1 MINYPKITLNSGKEF
16 PVQRFHP
23 WIFSGAI
30 KQADSNLT
38 DGDIVEIYSAKE
50 QFLGMAH
57 YQKASIY
64 ARIISFRKEE
74 INVDFWVKKI
84 QKAFAY
90 REFLNLSNNPRTN
103 VYRLLFGE
111 GDGMP
116 GLILDVY
123 NGHIVFQAH
132 SIGMHLSRKKIT
144 EALIIVYGNALKSVY
159 DKSSET
165 LPANYATSVS
175 NDYLFGDLNEEL
187 VVVENDVKFFID
199 FINGQ
204 KTGFF
209 IDQRQNRELLGKYSL
224 GKRVLNTFSYTG
236 GFSMYAAKN
245 NCEMIHSV
253 DSSKKAIDY
262 CDKNAILN
270 NITNHQGFA
279 IDTFDYLK
287 DEGKNYDIIILDP
300 PAFAKSKNVSHNA
313 VIGYKRLNQMA
324 LQQIKKG
331 GILFTFSCSGVIDKT
346 LFYNTVTAA
355 AIESRRHLKLLH
367 TLSQPADHPIIP
379 NFPEGEYLKGLAF
392 YVE

>member
-1 MINYPKITLNSGKEF
+1 MITYPRITLNNGKEF
-16 PVQRFHP
+16 PVLRFHP

-30 KQADSNLT
+30 KTMDPNLA

-50 QFLGMAH
+50 QFLGMAQ
-57 YQKASIY
+57 YQKASIS
-64 ARIISFRKEE
+64 ARIISFSKQQ
-74 INVDFWVKKI
+74 INTEFWVKKI
-84 QKAFAY
+84 EKAFLY
-90 REFLNLSNNPRTN
+90 REFLNLSNNPQTN
-103 VYRLLFGE
+103 VYRLVFGE

-116 GLILDVY
+116 GLIMDFY

-132 SIGMHLSRKKIT
+132 SIGMHLCRKEIT
-144 EALIIVYGNALKSVY
+144 EALAIIYGDALKSVY

-165 LPANYATSVS
+165 LPANYAANVS
-175 NDYLFGDLNEEL
+175 NEYLFGELNGDL
-187 VVVENDVKFFID
+187 VVIENGVKFYID

-209 IDQRQNRELLGKYSL
+209 IDQRYNRELVGKYSK

-236 GFSMYAAKN
+236 GFSMYAAQN
-245 NCEMIHSV
+245 NCEIVHSV
-253 DSSKKAIDY
+253 DSSKKAIEL

-270 NITNHQGFA
+270 NVTNHQGFA
-279 IDTFDYLK
+279 VDTFDYLK

-324 LQQIKKG
+324 LQNIKKG
-331 GILFTFSCSGVIDKT
+331 GILFTFSCSGVIDKA

>member
-1 MINYPKITLNSGKEF
+1 MMTYPKITLNSGKEF

-57 YQKASIY
+57 YQKASIS
-64 ARIISFRKEE
+64 ARIISFSKEQ
-74 INVDFWVKKI
+74 INVEFWIKKI
-84 QKAFAY
+84 KKAFAY
-90 REFLNLSNNPRTN
+90 REFLNLSNNTHTN
-103 VYRLLFGE
+103 VYRLVFGE

-175 NDYLFGDLNEEL
+175 NEYLFGNLNEEL
-187 VVVENDVKFFID
+187 IVVENDVKFFID

-209 IDQRQNRELLGKYSL
+209 IDQRQNRELLGKYSE

-245 NCEMIHSV
+245 NCEIIHSV
-253 DSSKKAIDY
+253 DSSKKAIDC
-262 CDKNAILN
+262 CDKNVILN
-270 NITNHQGFA
+270 NVTTHQGFA

-287 DEGKNYDIIILDP
+287 DDGKNYDIIILDP

-379 NFPEGEYLKGLAF
+379 NFPEGEYLKGLVF